1 MSDKHVT
8 LEINGKEIQ
17 AKAGTMLIQVADEQ
31 GIHIPRFC
39 YHDKLSVAANCR
51 MCLVEVEKAPKSMP
65 ACATPIYDGMKVLTH
80 SVKAVSAQ
88 KAIMEFLLINHP
100 LDCPIC
106 DQGGECELQDISQQ
120 HGANSSSYKE
130 VKRVVID
137 KDIGPLISTEMTRCI
152 QCTRCVRFGEE
163 IAGLREMG
171 ATGRSETMAIGT
183 YVEKSLTSELSG
195 NIIDICPVGALT
207 AKPSRYRARAWEVSQ
222 YPSIASHDCLGS
234 HINMHTF
241 RNEVM
246 RVVPREN
253 TAINECWLSDRDRFS
268 YQGLTSDDRLLQPM
282 VKSEG
287 KWRTVDWDNALELVA
302 EQLNAVAA
310 DDVGVLAS
318 QRATTEELYLLQKL
332 MRAKGI
338 NNIDHR
344 LRQTDFSDQGKEPQY
359 PWLGMAIN
367 ELENVDA
374 ILLVGADIRHDQP
387 MANHWLRKAAL
398 KGAKVSVLSSTPV
411 DFNYPLE
418 HEVIVDPLAMV
429 HVLGKMIRATGD
441 VPEALSPL
449 TSAADEQEKA
459 IAKTLKTAG
468 NTVVLLGNQAVQHP
482 AFSQL
487 RALSAGLANNVDA
500 TLSYLPEAANTVG
513 AWLTG
518 IVPHRLV
525 GGVATETEG
534 LHSAD
539 MLMSALKTI
548 VLFDVEPAFDCDDPQ
563 KAMAAMEHA
572 KVIAFTPF
580 ASEQLRASADILLP
594 ISTFAE
600 TSGTYINAE
609 GKQQSFR
616 GVAKA
621 PVDVKPGWRVL
632 RVLGGVLDVDGF
644 EYMSS
649 KEVLDE
655 FNQSIAMNADNT
667 RHFDELDD
675 FSVFAEA
682 AQEDS
687 TLQRIGSVHMYS
699 GDSLV
704 RRATALQKTFSITRD
719 AVRINPTD
727 TQKLGLSGAE
737 SVVVQQGDGRV
748 VMSLVEDPLIPEGC
762 MHMLLATSK
771 AVVLGASHGH
781 VTVQGG
787 S

>member
-17 AKAGTMLIQVADEQ
+17 AKAGMMLIQVADEQ

-51 MCLVEVEKAPKSMP
+51 MCLVEVEKAPKPMP

-106 DQGGECELQDISQQ
+106 DQGGECELQDVSQQ
-120 HGANSSSYKE
+120 HGANSSEYKE

-207 AKPSRYRARAWEVSQ
+207 AKPSRYRARAWEVRQ

-246 RVVPREN
+246 RVVPRDN
-253 TAINECWLSDRDRFS
+253 AAINECWLSDRDRFS
-268 YQGLTSDDRLLQPM
+268 YQGINADDRLLKPM
-282 VKSEG
+282 VKSDG
-287 KWRTVDWDNALELVA
+287 KWRTIDWDNALELVA
-302 EQLNAVAA
+302 EQLNAVNT
-310 DDVGVLAS
+310 DEVGVLAS
-318 QRATTEELYLLQKL
+318 SRATTEELYLLQKL

-344 LRQTDFSDQGKEPQY
+344 LRQTDFTDQAKAPQF
-359 PWLGMAIN
+359 PWLGMPIN
-367 ELENVDA
+367 ALETVDA

-398 KGAKVSVLSSTPV
+398 KGAKVSVLSSCPI
-411 DFNYPLE
+411 DFNYPLDRV
-418 HEVIVDPLAMV
+418 VITDPVLMV
-429 HVLGKMIRATGD
+429 STLGQVLSATGN
-441 VPEALSPL
+441 VSKALSSL
-449 TSAADEQEKA
+449 TPAADEQ
-459 IAKTLKTAG
+459 AKVLAETLRNAE
-468 NTVVLLGNQAVQHP
+468 NAVILLGNQAVQHP

-487 RALSAGLANNVDA
+487 RALSAELASNTGA
-500 TLSYLPEAANTVG
+500 TLSYLSESANTVG

-518 IVPHRLV
+518 IVPHRLA
-525 GGVATETEG
+525 GGVATKTEG

-539 MLMSALKTI
+539 MLMSALKTL
-548 VLFDVEPAFDCDDPQ
+548 VLFDVEPTFDCDDPQ
-563 KAMAAMEHA
+563 KAIGALDHA
-572 KVIAFTPF
+572 KVIAFTSF
-580 ASEQLRASADILLP
+580 ASEQLRASVDILLP

-621 PVDVKPGWRVL
+621 PADVKPGWRIL
-632 RVLGGVLDVDGF
+632 RVLGGVLELDGF

-649 KEVLDE
+649 KDVLDE
-655 FNQSIAMNADNT
+655 FNQTVSIVPDNT
-667 RHFDELDD
+667 YNLDDNDD
-675 FSVFAEA
+675 FSALSIEL
-682 AQEDS
+682 DNHS
-687 TLQRIGSVHMYS
+687 MLQRIGAVHMYS

-704 RRATALQKTFSITRD
+704 RRATALQKTFSIARD
-719 AVRINPTD
+719 AVRIHPSD
-727 TQKLGLSGAE
+727 VKKLGISGEE
-737 SVVVQQGDGRV
+737 SVVIQQGDGRV
-748 VMSLVEDPLIPEGC
+748 VMSLVEDPSIPEGC
-762 MHMLLATSK
+762 VHLLSATSK
-771 AVVLGASHGH
+771 ATALGASYGH